1 MIKKKDGFEIICG
14 KYNIA
19 LAYLFGSQA
28 RIGLALLEG
37 QGAVV
42 EDPLTD
48 IDLGIVFREE
58 LPETKK
64 RVDLFS
70 DLYNELSDLFLPF
83 RLDLVFLQEN
93 HSVFQCNAITG
104 LSIFSF
110 DEQFRNEY
118 EEDILRKA
126 ADFRPF
132 LEKYLD
138 EYLEEA
144 IKND

>member
-1 MIKKKDGFEIICG
+1 MRKKESFEKICA

-28 RIGLALLEG
+28 KTGRALLEG
-37 QGAVV
+37 QEAAV

-48 IDLGIVFREE
+48 IDLGIVCREGLPGTKE
-58 LPETKK
+58 LL
-64 RVDLFS
+64 DLFS
-70 DLYNELSDLFLPF
+70 ELYNELSDLFLPF

-104 LSIFSF
+104 LCVFSF
-110 DEQFRNEY
+110 DEHFRSEY